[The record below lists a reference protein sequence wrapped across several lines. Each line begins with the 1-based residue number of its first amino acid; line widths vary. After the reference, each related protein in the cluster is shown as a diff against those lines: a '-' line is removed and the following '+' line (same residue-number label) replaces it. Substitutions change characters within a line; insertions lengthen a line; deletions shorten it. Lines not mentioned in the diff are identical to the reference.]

1 MNPKKILVVA
11 GEASGDLHGALLME
25 AIRSLQPETL
35 FFGVGGEEMERM
47 GLRIL
52 YRAQSLSVVGITE
65 VLFRA
70 GSLLGALRTLRSF
83 LERENPE
90 LVILIDFPDF
100 NFRVARMAHR
110 RGIPVLYYIS
120 PQVWAWRTGR
130 VKQLARWV
138 RKMIVLFPFEVPIYE
153 RAGVDV
159 TWVGHP
165 LLDRVKPT
173 FSKEE
178 ACKRFGLE
186 PEERTVGLLP
196 GSRVHEV
203 KRLLPRLL
211 GAARLMKEELPKL
224 QFVIPRASGIPEEMI
239 SKEIE
244 AGAISVRVVERHP
257 YDAMNLCDLLVTAS
271 GTATLEGAILGK
283 PMVIVYRVSKLSY
296 WIGRA
301 LIRVEHI
308 GLVNLI
314 SGRRV
319 APELIQEEASPER
332 IAEEG
337 LRILRD
343 PRLYGEMSE
352 AMTKVR
358 EALGPPG
365 AAKRAGQ
372 IVCRLLE
379 SPG

>member
-1 MNPKKILVVA
+1 
-11 GEASGDLHGALLME
+11 
-25 AIRSLQPETL
+25 
-35 FFGVGGEEMERM
+35 M
-47 GLRIL
+47 GMRIL

-70 GSLLGALRTLRSF
+70 GSLVGALRTLRSF

-120 PQVWAWRTGR
+120 PQVWAWRAGR
-130 VKQLARWV
+130 VKQLARFV

-153 RAGVDV
+153 RAGMDV

-178 ACKRFGLE
+178 ACRRFGLE
-186 PEERTVGLLP
+186 PEERRVGLLP

-244 AGAISVRVVERHP
+244 AAGISVRVVERHP
-257 YDAMNLCDLLVTAS
+257 YDVMNLCDLLVTAS

-301 LIRVEHI
+301 LIRVDHI

-332 IAEEG
+332 IAVEA

-358 EALGPPG
+358 EALGSPG